1 MNPLLRCPLSPQLT
15 NDQGGGACVG
25 ERGAEGG
32 RLPRPDGHHPRK
44 RGHDEVLG
52 LLVEAWGC
60 LLQAVQCCQGADRGQ
75 GAPSC

>member
-1 MNPLLRCPLSPQLT
+1 MNPLLRCPPSPQLT
-15 NDQGGGACVG
+15 NDQGGGTRVG

-32 RLPRPDGHHPRK
+32 RLPRPNGHHPRK

-60 LLQAVQCCQGADRGQ
+60 LLQAVQCCQGADRRQ